1 MDGPR
6 RRVAWTPA
14 LLFFA
19 AIPLIPDPPAPVERA
34 PDLDVESVRAAE
46 CEYRGITASF
56 DEITRAYALTNFDN
70 PRLQGWQARPNPASP
85 DTEALVT
92 ASFLVDGAR
101 PREDGAETLPSPA
114 LRHGTDQPLEVTW
127 RLNRLAAV
135 PVNAFGGHARG
146 ALDSFRRTVD
156 GLLGRMVY
164 LAQPAGLR
172 ASPGAADST
181 RLESATVLLLEDDAG
196 GRAEGWTRVRVPA
209 DTTAGWV
216 RSDLLRPVQGND

>member
-6 RRVAWTPA
+6 RRVTWIPA
-14 LLFFA
+14 LLVA
-19 AIPLIPDPPAPVERA
+19 AIPLIPDPPAPVERT

-56 DEITRAYALTNFDN
+56 DEITRAYALTEFEN
-70 PRLQGWQARPNPASP
+70 PRLQGWQARQNPASP
-85 DTEALVT
+85 ETEALVT
-92 ASFLVDGAR
+92 ARFLVDGVRPPEDGDPDPGGAR
-101 PREDGAETLPSPA
+101 PSRS
-114 LRHGTDQPLEVTW
+114 DQTLEVTW
-127 RLNRLAAV
+127 RLNSLAAV

-156 GLLGRMVY
+156 RLLGSMVY
-164 LAQPAGLR
+164 LAWPAGLR

-181 RLESATVLLLEDDAG
+181 RLEAATVLLLEESPDSPG
-196 GRAEGWTRVRVPA
+196 GWTRVRVPA

-216 RSDLLRPVQGND
+216 RSDLLRPVHGND

>member
-1 MDGPR
+1 MNGPR
-6 RRVAWTPA
+6 RRVAWIPA
-14 LLFFA
+14 LDVFA
-19 AIPLIPDPPAPVERA
+19 AIPLIPDPPPPVERA

-56 DEITRAYALTNFDN
+56 DEITRAYALTDFDN

-85 DTEALVT
+85 ETEALVT
-92 ASFLVDGAR
+92 ASFLVAGN
-101 PREDGAETLPSPA
+101 PPPA
-114 LRHGTDQPLEVTW
+114 PGRGTDQTLEVTW
-127 RLNRLAAV
+127 RLNSLAAV
-135 PVNAFGGHARG
+135 PVNPFGGHARG

-164 LAQPAGLR
+164 LAGPAGLR

-181 RLESATVLLLEDDAG
+181 RLEAATVLLLEEHADGPTD
-196 GRAEGWTRVRVPA
+196 GWTRVRVPA

-216 RSDLLRPVQGND
+216 RSDLLRPVDGND

>member
-1 MDGPR
+1 MNGPR
-6 RRVAWTPA
+6 RRVAWIPA
-14 LLFFA
+14 LVVFA
-19 AIPLIPDPPAPVERA
+19 AIPLIPDPPPPVERA

-56 DEITRAYALTNFDN
+56 DEITRAYALTDFDN

-85 DTEALVT
+85 ETEALVT
-92 ASFLVDGAR
+92 ASFLVAGN
-101 PREDGAETLPSPA
+101 PSPA
-114 LRHGTDQPLEVTW
+114 PGRGTDQTLEVTW
-127 RLNRLAAV
+127 RLNSLAAV

-164 LAQPAGLR
+164 LAGPAGLR

-181 RLESATVLLLEDDAG
+181 RLEAATVLLLEESPDSPG
-196 GRAEGWTRVRVPA
+196 GWTRVRVPA
-209 DTTAGWV
+209 DTAAGWV
-216 RSDLLRPVQGND
+216 RSDLLRPVDGND